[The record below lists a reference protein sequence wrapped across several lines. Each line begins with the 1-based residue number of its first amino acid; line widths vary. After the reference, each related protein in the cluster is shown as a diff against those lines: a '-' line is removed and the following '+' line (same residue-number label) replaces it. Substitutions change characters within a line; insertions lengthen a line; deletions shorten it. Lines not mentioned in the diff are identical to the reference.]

1 MQLLNSLLAT
11 LFLSL
16 SLTDGVHRLAHQH
29 LDLVGLGPQFLH
41 CVLQSILEE
50 VFLVQGLAEFSLQAD
65 LHRLLQSLVHLLEV
79 EYLILELLVL
89 VEISEA
95 LGVLLHLA
103 GRLRMLVDESDF
115 ESLLLFF
122 KAQYAGVDICDL
134 FLGQEDLFVA
144 LLDLRLQGLE
154 VTLILLLDL
163 PVLELASSLASAAFL
178 RRSDALAD
186 AASDLAARL
195 CRGVEVGGQG
205 LASLS
210 LSDALDELSDVEMA
224 RTIGNSRLSQVAFVE
239 VLDLGISHG
248 DRELFQ
254 GSLELDLVELTLPL
268 PVILRELSLEVESL
282 IRDRLGESA
291 QLDLRLG
298 LLGQLEQLLME
309 D

>member
-1 MQLLNSLLAT
+1 MQ
-11 LFLSL
+11 
-16 SLTDGVHRLAHQH
+16 
-29 LDLVGLGPQFLH
+29 PW
-41 CVLQSILEE
+41 
-50 VFLVQGLAEFSLQAD
+50 
-65 LHRLLQSLVHLLEV
+65 
-79 EYLILELLVL
+79 
-89 VEISEA
+89 
-95 LGVLLHLA
+95 
-103 GRLRMLVDESDF
+103 
-115 ESLLLFF
+115 
-122 KAQYAGVDICDL
+122 
-134 FLGQEDLFVA
+134 
-144 LLDLRLQGLE
+144 
-154 VTLILLLDL
+154 
-163 PVLELASSLASAAFL
+163 
-178 RRSDALAD
+178 
-186 AASDLAARL
+186 
-195 CRGVEVGGQG
+195 